1 MGNASLD
8 QETMKSCEPKGMT
21 EMQEAHFKTW
31 ALAVLLLAASLFFIR
46 LGDRSLW
53 GSEGRWSE
61 VTREMQ
67 LTQNYFWPTINGR
80 VYYDKPVP
88 SYWLIAA
95 AAHLT
100 GGVDEVASRLPSALA
115 GLLGIL
121 LLMALTRRLYD
132 GRTAIFAGCIL
143 ATSYGYVFWSRIASA
158 DIETVTGVLAALTLY
173 FCNRERRHGW
183 WIVGLWLIMAVTALT
198 KGLHAFAL
206 PLLVIGVYSLI
217 AQGWRNLA
225 NKVSHGSFK
234 DRVAWFVTQNE
245 WFFNRMTLL
254 AMTIAALIYLLPFAA
269 SLLVTNSNLGLSMVL
284 RENLIRFVEPFD
296 HQEPIYLYSYI
307 IFVLMAP
314 WCLFLPAAMVQA
326 HSKPAGKSD
335 RFVLAYFWATFIF
348 FTLSGSRRNY
358 YLLPVL
364 PAAAILV
371 ARLFVS
377 MRETWNRWVRW
388 LVQGGYV
395 LSVSIVLLIVVATGI
410 IAFLPSLRPG
420 AVNDLPPLA
429 EQSVWFGFWVF
440 LAMLIVLVPVAWS
453 LRPQRL
459 ALSMLF
465 TAYSF
470 MLFLFVYVLPKSE
483 PLRGEKAFAQT
494 VRATLGGHLDKLVLY
509 KTRGATLIYYL
520 GAEKPIP
527 EFFDSRA
534 LASHIDIHTDTWIV
548 ADESDQPTLPFP
560 TSMTTRSGDYRWGK
574 FGLVG
579 EYVLLHVDKG
589 GLTTN
594 KVSP

>member
-1 MGNASLD
+1 
-8 QETMKSCEPKGMT
+8 MT

-61 VTREMQ
+61 VTREMR

-80 VYYDKPVP
+80 VYYDKPLP

-95 AAHLT
+95 AARLT

-121 LLMALTRRLYD
+121 LLMVLTRRLYD

-198 KGLHAFAL
+198 KGLHGFAL

-225 NKVSHGSFK
+225 DKVSHGSFK

-245 WFFNRMTLL
+245 WFFTRMTLL

-284 RENLIRFVEPFD
+284 RENVIRFVEPFD
-296 HQEPIYLYSYI
+296 HQGPIYLYGYI

-326 HSKPAGKSD
+326 H
-335 RFVLAYFWATFIF
+335 FQT
-348 FTLSGSRRNY
+348 RRKE
-358 YLLPVL
+358 
-364 PAAAILV
+364 
-371 ARLFVS
+371 R
-377 MRETWNRWVRW
+377 
-388 LVQGGYV
+388 
-395 LSVSIVLLIVVATGI
+395 
-410 IAFLPSLRPG
+410 SLRSG
-420 AVNDLPPLA
+420 LLLGDIY
-429 EQSVWFGFWVF
+429 FFH
-440 LAMLIVLVPVAWS
+440 S
-453 LRPQRL
+453 LRLQTKLLLAAHFPRGRHFGRAVVCFNARNLEPVGTLAGAGRL
-459 ALSMLF
+459 R
-465 TAYSF
+465 
-470 MLFLFVYVLPKSE
+470 P
-483 PLRGEKAFAQT
+483 
-494 VRATLGGHLDKLVLY
+494 
-509 KTRGATLIYYL
+509 
-520 GAEKPIP
+520 
-527 EFFDSRA
+527 
-534 LASHIDIHTDTWIV
+534 
-548 ADESDQPTLPFP
+548 
-560 TSMTTRSGDYRWGK
+560 
-574 FGLVG
+574 
-579 EYVLLHVDKG
+579 
-589 GLTTN
+589 
-594 KVSP
+594 